1 MELRHLRY
9 FVTLANE
16 LHFGRAASKLFIV
29 QPALSKQIQE
39 LEKELKV
46 TLLERTKRK
55 VSLTPAG
62 AYFWEEA
69 QRILGQIEEIRN
81 HLPMIER
88 GEQGEIRLGY
98 VGSCIHTFLPEIL
111 VALNQQYPVI
121 QTYLSEMTTA
131 SQLEA
136 MQKGMLDVAFVRN
149 PPFDER
155 WDSRLMYRETFS
167 LVLPADHPINAH
179 NFAGLQAFAR
189 EKFILTTRQDGAA
202 YHNQQL
208 SICEDAGFFPN
219 IVHETVHGHT
229 VLQLIEKKLGI
240 SFLPTSFSRVNTAA
254 VKFIELKGI
263 PQRAEITAL
272 WERENPNP
280 VLKVFL
286 GLLEED

>member
-9 FVTLANE
+9 FLSLANE
-16 LHFGRAASKLFIV
+16 LHFGRAANKLFIV

-39 LEKELKV
+39 LEKELGV
-46 TLLERTKRK
+46 RLFERSKRK
-55 VSLTPAG
+55 VNLTSAG
-62 AYFWEEA
+62 AYFRDEA
-69 QRILGQIEEIRN
+69 QRILAQLEEVRN

-88 GEQGEIRLGY
+88 GEQGEIRLAY

-111 VALNQQYPVI
+111 VALNQSYPAV
-121 QTYLSEMTTA
+121 QTHLSEMTTA

-136 MQKGMLDVAFVRN
+136 LQKGLLDVAFVRN
-149 PPFDER
+149 PPFDPR
-155 WDSRLMYRETFS
+155 WDNRLMYRETFS
-167 LVLPADHPINAH
+167 LVLPADHPIDAH
-179 NFAGLQAFAR
+179 NFNGLQEFMQ

-202 YHNQQL
+202 YHHQQL

-240 SFLPTSFSRVNTAA
+240 SFLPTSFSKVTTAA
-254 VKFIELKGI
+254 VKFIELKDI
-263 PQRAEITAL
+263 PQQAEITAL

-280 VLKVFL
+280 VLRIFL
-286 GLLEED
+286 GLL

>member
-9 FVTLANE
+9 FLKLADE
-16 LHFGRAASKLFIV
+16 LHYGRAASKLYIV

-39 LEKELKV
+39 LEKELGV
-46 TLLERTKRK
+46 RLLERSKRK
-55 VSLTPAG
+55 VNLTPAG
-62 AYFWEEA
+62 IYFRDEA
-69 QRILGQIEEIRN
+69 RRILEQVEEIRN

-88 GEQGEIRLGY
+88 GEQGEIRLAY

-111 VALNQQYPVI
+111 VALNQHYPAV

-136 MQKGMLDVAFVRN
+136 LQKGLLDVAFVRN
-149 PPFDER
+149 PPFHER
-155 WDSRLMYRETFS
+155 WESRLMYRETFS
-167 LVLPADHPINAH
+167 LVLPVDHPIDEKNY
-179 NFAGLQAFAR
+179 NGLQEFAQ

-240 SFLPTSFSRVNTAA
+240 SFLPSSFQKVTTAA
-254 VKFIELKGI
+254 VKFIELKDI
-263 PQRAEITAL
+263 VQRAEITAL

-280 VLKVFL
+280 VLKIFL
-286 GLLEED
+286 GLLS

>member
-9 FVTLANE
+9 FLSLANE
-16 LHFGRAASKLFIV
+16 LHFGRAANKLFIV

-39 LEKELKV
+39 LEKELGVK
-46 TLLERTKRK
+46 LLERSKRK
-55 VSLTPAG
+55 VNLTPAG
-62 AYFWEEA
+62 TYFRDEA
-69 QRILGQIEEIRN
+69 QRILAQLEEVRN

-88 GEQGEIRLGY
+88 GEQGEIRLAY

-111 VALNQQYPVI
+111 VALNQGYPAV

-136 MQKGMLDVAFVRN
+136 LQKGLLDVAFVRN
-149 PPFDER
+149 PPFDAR

-167 LVLPADHPINAH
+167 LVLPIDHPIDAP
-179 NFAGLQAFAR
+179 NFNNLQEFAQ

-202 YHNQQL
+202 YHHQQL

-240 SFLPTSFSRVNTAA
+240 SFLPTSFSKVTTAA
-254 VKFIELKGI
+254 VKFIELKDI
-263 PQRAEITAL
+263 PQQAEITAL

-280 VLKVFL
+280 VLKIFL
-286 GLLEED
+286 GLL

>member
-9 FVTLANE
+9 FLSLANE
-16 LHFGRAASKLFIV
+16 LHFGRAANKLFIV

-39 LEKELKV
+39 LEKELGVK
-46 TLLERTKRK
+46 LLERSKRK
-55 VSLTPAG
+55 VNLTPAG
-62 AYFWEEA
+62 TYFRDEA
-69 QRILGQIEEIRN
+69 QRILAQLEEVRN

-88 GEQGEIRLGY
+88 GEQGEIRLAY

-111 VALNQQYPVI
+111 VALNQGYPAV

-136 MQKGMLDVAFVRN
+136 LQKGLLDVAFVRN
-149 PPFDER
+149 PPFDAR

-167 LVLPADHPINAH
+167 LVLPIDHPIDAH
-179 NFAGLQAFAR
+179 NFSNLQEFAQ

-202 YHNQQL
+202 YHHQQL

-240 SFLPTSFSRVNTAA
+240 SFLPTSFSKVTTAA
-254 VKFIELKGI
+254 VKFIELKDI
-263 PQRAEITAL
+263 PQQAEITAL

-280 VLKVFL
+280 VLKIFL
-286 GLLEED
+286 GLL